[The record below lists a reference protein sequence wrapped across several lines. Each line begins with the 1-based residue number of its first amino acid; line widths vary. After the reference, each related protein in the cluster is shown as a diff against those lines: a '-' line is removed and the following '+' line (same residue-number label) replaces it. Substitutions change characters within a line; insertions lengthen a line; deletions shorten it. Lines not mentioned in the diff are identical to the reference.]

1 MVRAM
6 IAASAAPL
14 MTVPV
19 NELAPLSS
27 TASKITSSSNPKSD
41 PALLVVGE
49 AVGMRAVGFEVMLL
63 IDLVVGRGV
72 V

>member
-1 MVRAM
+1 MVRTM
-6 IAASAAPL
+6 ITASAAPL

-19 NELAPLSS
+19 NELAPLPS
-27 TASKITSSSNPKSD
+27 TASKVSPSSNPKSD
-41 PALLVVGE
+41 PALLMVGE
-49 AVGMRAVGFEVMLL
+49 AVGIRAVGFDVMLL